1 MLVICGD
8 CRCPCVYFGLPN
20 IIHVMLPTGAK
31 GDGGTMAVMH
41 IPPAE
46 SPDRAEAPPEPP
58 QAIKDLLELRNRIDT
73 GKRNTEIIEG
83 RLVVSPKPVPGH
95 ERVCRWLDEQLRDV
109 ASAKGWFIDGA
120 GEITLPP
127 TDDLIEPD
135 LMVLAD
141 ADDLPDLESQRP
153 LDHVLLVAEV
163 ASRSSIRTDREVK
176 PHACALANVP
186 LYLLVDRFA
195 KPLTV
200 SLFSSPGADGYTEV
214 HAVPVGGK
222 LHVPAPFDVTLDT
235 STLPVP
241 R

>member
-1 MLVICGD
+1 
-8 CRCPCVYFGLPN
+8 
-20 IIHVMLPTGAK
+20 
-31 GDGGTMAVMH
+31 MAVMH

-46 SPDRAEAPPEPP
+46 SPDWAEVPQEPP
-58 QAIKDLLELRNRIDT
+58 QVIKDLLDLRNRIDA
-73 GKRNTEIIEG
+73 GKRNSEIIEG
-83 RLVVSPKPVPGH
+83 RLVVRPKPVLWH
-95 ERVCRWLDEQLRDV
+95 ERVCRWLDEQVRDV
-109 ASAKGWFIDGA
+109 ARAKGWFVDSA

-163 ASRSSIRTDREVK
+163 ISRSSIRTDREVK
-176 PHACALANVP
+176 PHACALAGVP
-186 LYLLVDRFA
+186 FYLLVDRFA
-195 KPLTV
+195 KPVTV
-200 SLFSSPGADGYTEV
+200 SLFSIPGPGGYTEV

-222 LHVPAPFDVTLDT
+222 LSIPEPFDITLDT
-235 STLPVP
+235 TTLPVP